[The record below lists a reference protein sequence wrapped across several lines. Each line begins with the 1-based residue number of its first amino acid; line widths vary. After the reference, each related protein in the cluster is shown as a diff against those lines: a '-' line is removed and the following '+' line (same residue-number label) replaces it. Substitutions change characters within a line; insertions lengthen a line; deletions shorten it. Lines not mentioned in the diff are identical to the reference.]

1 MPKRLSPA
9 YALVQ
14 LTKHQQPFVEL
25 FKHGSLVVEIKEK

>member
-1 MPKRLSPA
+1 
-9 YALVQ
+9 VQ